1 MRCVAI
7 LFALL
12 CACEAPTVDLSD
24 RQPVDPPLP
33 DLPIQ
38 DDVPRHEGRWVIRV
52 VNGHL
57 PDLEDQVAL
66 LPAGE
71 HRFMATNEVEG
82 ATVDEHGLDL
92 RDGAVTLWIRGHG
105 SALHR
110 LPQAVRGP
118 INSGVQEDWKVALE
132 PGVYVISETMHKQ
145 SQGYL
150 LVL

>member
-66 LPAGE
+66 LP
-71 HRFMATNEVEG
+71 
-82 ATVDEHGLDL
+82 
-92 RDGAVTLWIRGHG
+92 DGAVTLWIRGHG